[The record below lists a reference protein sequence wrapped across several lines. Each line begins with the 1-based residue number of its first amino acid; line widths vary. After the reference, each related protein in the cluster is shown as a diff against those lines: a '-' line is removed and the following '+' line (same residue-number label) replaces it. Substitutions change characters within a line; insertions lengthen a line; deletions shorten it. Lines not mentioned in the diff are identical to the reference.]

1 MDTGDYPAVTG
12 DYLAKRLPA
21 RRRSLHDFSM
31 AAVKKKTAKK
41 RSAPAASRSRDERAK
56 TARPARSSTAAAAK
70 REDKSSRARAEYAR
84 LLREINDAELDA
96 QRGWDRLW
104 EASRIV
110 VRKRYYLLDEEH
122 PTAADWIL
130 AHTGELYRTA
140 QRNMT
145 VAALS
150 SPDEQREYK
159 VTRIGLAYAIDEAQQ
174 SLNAKKKKVD
184 YTPPETPAKLDLAKL
199 RYEVER
205 DGATLELGLGDV
217 STDELRAILRGLRRG
232 SKRDDSRL
240 GPTAARLVAK
250 IAGDKSLDNVR
261 VIERG
266 GEISL
271 SGVRADQLGALG
283 ALLSAISR
291 DRS

>member
-1 MDTGDYPAVTG
+1 MAVAKKKAAKKTSRPSASTSRDKRAKSTGAK
-12 DYLAKRLPA
+12 AKR
-21 RRRSLHDFSM
+21 SN
-31 AAVKKKTAKK
+31 KT
-41 RSAPAASRSRDERAK
+41 
-56 TARPARSSTAAAAK
+56 
-70 REDKSSRARAEYAR
+70 DKARAEYAE
-84 LLREINDAELDA
+84 LLREIEDAELDA

-110 VRKRYYLLDEEH
+110 VRKRYYLFDENT
-122 PTAADWIL
+122 PTAADWVL

-159 VTRIGLAYAIDEAQQ
+159 VTRIGLAYAIDEAQRA
-174 SLNAKKKKVD
+174 LDAAKKKVE
-184 YTPPETPAKLDLAKL
+184 YTPPETPEKLDLAKL
-199 RYEVER
+199 RYEVTR
-205 DGATLELGLGDV
+205 DGKTVTLGLADV
-217 STDELRAILRGLRRG
+217 STDELRGILRGLRRG

-240 GPTAARLVAK
+240 GPTAAKLVAK

-283 ALLSAISR
+283 AVFSAISR
-291 DRS
+291 ERS